1 MSPELLLAVVNATDQ
16 VPSVAIELGRV
27 FADAGHELALVG
39 GPVRDAFLGRASN
52 DLDFAT
58 SATPDETLALLARW
72 GDAHWDIGK
81 AFGTIGAQKRLPGG
95 DVVVEVTTYRTDQ
108 YDPASRKPVVAFGDT
123 LDGDLSRRDFTVNA
137 MAIRLPSLT
146 FVDPFGGLEDL
157 GKKLLRTPIEPQKS
171 FDDDP
176 LRMMRAARFAS
187 QLGFRVEGETYEAIE
202 AMADRLDIVSAE
214 RIQAELTKLLCGA
227 HPREGLEILVESGL
241 ADQMLPELPALRLEI
256 DEHHHHKD
264 VYEHSLTVLDQAI
277 AQETGPDGP
286 VPGPDLVLRLASLL
300 HDCGKPATRKF
311 EPGGGV
317 SFHAH
322 DYVGSKIVAKRLRAL
337 KYEKQV
343 VKDVARLVELHLRFH
358 GYGDGAWTD
367 SAVRRY
373 VTDAGPLLERLHRLT
388 RADCTTR
395 NKRKADRLW
404 NQYGELIARI
414 DALRAQ
420 EEIDAI
426 RPDLD
431 GNAIMQILGIGPGR
445 EVGMAYKHLLAL
457 RMEHGPLDEQAAI
470 EELRRWW
477 AAHTSQA

>member
-1 MSPELLLAVVNATDQ
+1 MASALDDIHP
-16 VPSVAIELGRV
+16 VALELGRL
-27 FADAGHELALVG
+27 FQQHQYELALVG
-39 GPVRDAFLGRASN
+39 GPVRDAILGRPCQ

-58 SATPDETLALLARW
+58 SATPDQTQELLAIW

-81 AFGTIGAQKRLPGG
+81 EFGTIGARRFAQG
-95 DVVVEVTTYRTDQ
+95 DSPDIVVEVTTYRSDT
-108 YDPASRKPVVAFGDT
+108 YDPSTRKPVVAFGDS

-137 MAIRLPSLT
+137 MAIRLPELT
-146 FVDPFGGLEDL
+146 FVDPFSGLSDL
-157 GKKLLRTPIEPQKS
+157 AAGLLRTPIEPEKS

-187 QLGFRVEGETYEAIE
+187 TLGFRIEGGTYEALE
-202 AMADRLDIVSAE
+202 AMSSRISIVSAE
-214 RIQAELTKLLCGA
+214 RIQAEFTKLICGGS
-227 HPREGLEILVESGL
+227 PREGLEILVESGL
-241 ADQMLPELPALRLEI
+241 ADHVMPELPALRLEI
-256 DEHHHHKD
+256 DEHHRHKD
-264 VYEHSLTVLDQAI
+264 VYEHSLIVLEQGI
-277 AQETGPDGP
+277 AQETDASGP
-286 VPGPDLVLRLASLL
+286 VPGPDLVLRLACLL
-300 HDCGKPATRKF
+300 HDIGKPATRRF
-311 EPGGGV
+311 EAGGRV
-317 SFHAH
+317 SFHGH
-322 DYVGSKIVAKRLRAL
+322 DHVGARIVAKRLRSL

-358 GYGDGAWTD
+358 GYGEGTWTD

-404 NQYGELIARI
+404 ASYGELMARI
-414 DALRAQ
+414 DHLRQQ

-431 GNAIMQILGIGPGR
+431 GTAIMDILGIPPGR

-457 RMEHGPLDEQAAI
+457 RMERGPLGHDAAVA
-470 EELRRWW
+470 ELHQWW
-477 AAHTSQA
+477 DQYRSHVQ